1 MNTKGKSSI
10 LFRSTIL
17 IFFILMFSLTSTAAA
32 QNSDSDSSTT
42 ESHLIG
48 TCQTFTELQNEK
60 LNIEK
65 KLNETKQNF
74 LPNMIL
80 EKSLTLKLDDL
91 NSKLAL
97 FANDNEFTKLQNEKL
112 NIEKRLNETK
122 QNFLP
127 NLILEKSLTLRLDDL
142 NSKLAF
148 LTDNRYCSDLEKH
161 IEAQN

>member
-1 MNTKGKSSI
+1 MNINEQSTLYRSVIMI
-10 LFRSTIL
+10 LFLS
-17 IFFILMFSLTSTAAA
+17 MFYISSAIA
-32 QNSDSDSSTT
+32 QNSTSIT
-42 ESHLIG
+42 ESHLVG
-48 TCQTFTELQNEK
+48 NCQTFTKLQNEK
-60 LNIEK
+60 LNIEQ

-74 LPNMIL
+74 LPNLIL

-112 NIEKRLNETK
+112 NIEQKLNETK

-127 NLILEKSLTLRLDDL
+127 NLILEKSLTLKLDDL

-161 IEAQN
+161 ISDQK

>member
-1 MNTKGKSSI
+1 MNTKGKSPI

-32 QNSDSDSSTT
+32 QNSDSSTT

-65 KLNETKQNF
+65 
-74 LPNMIL
+74 
-80 EKSLTLKLDDL
+80 
-91 NSKLAL
+91 
-97 FANDNEFTKLQNEKL
+97 
-112 NIEKRLNETK
+112 RLNETR

-127 NLILEKSLTLRLDDL
+127 NLILEKSLTLKLDDI
-142 NSKLAF
+142 NSKLTF
-148 LTDNRYCSDLEKH
+148 LTDNRYCNELEKN
-161 IEAQN
+161 IINQTD

>member
-1 MNTKGKSSI
+1 MNTNEKST
-10 LFRSTIL
+10 LFRSIIV
-17 IFFILMFSLTSTAAA
+17 IFFLSMFYLAPILA
-32 QNSDSDSSTT
+32 QNSTSIT
-42 ESHLIG
+42 ESHLVG
-48 TCQTFTELQNEK
+48 TCQAFTKLQNEK
-60 LNIEK
+60 LNLEK

-74 LPNMIL
+74 LPNLIQ
-80 EKSLTLKLDDL
+80 EKSLTLKLDDI

-112 NIEKRLNETK
+112 NLEKKLNETK

-127 NLILEKSLTLRLDDL
+127 NLIQEKSLTLKLDDI

-161 IEAQN
+161 IIDQN

>member
-1 MNTKGKSSI
+1 MNTNKKSVLFRPIIIMI
-10 LFRSTIL
+10 LFLS
-17 IFFILMFSLTSTAAA
+17 MFYLAPIIA
-32 QNSDSDSSTT
+32 QNSTSIT
-42 ESHLIG
+42 ESHLVG
-48 TCQTFTELQNEK
+48 NCKAFTKLQDEK
-60 LNIEK
+60 LNLEK

-74 LPNMIL
+74 LPNLIL

-97 FANDNEFTKLQNEKL
+97 FANDNEFTKLQDEKINL
-112 NIEKRLNETK
+112 EKKLNETK

-127 NLILEKSLTLRLDDL
+127 NLILEKSLTLKLDDL

-161 IEAQN
+161 ITDQN